1 MPFEPFYKKG
11 SNAFLDLYLEY
22 VEETESPRAY
32 HVWAALAGVSAC
44 LGRRCFMQFGMNK
57 IFPNMYVALVG
68 PPGARKSVA
77 IGNMTARLKAAT
89 GVRFAPSDT
98 AGQRQGLI
106 AEMMSLED
114 EDEDIEKQLQ
124 AAMAASIE
132 ALGDVNL
139 SAVDPRDK
147 HVLFASAS
155 ELTAFIGDNTTT
167 MLTFLGIVWDGESYT
182 YKIRKEKNV
191 LRDPLLTILGA
202 TTPTSISA
210 ALPQEAVGQGFMS
223 RLILVWGREKYKKL
237 AWPKPPDPK
246 LVTAIEAKY
255 NRLYHDFAGE
265 IEFSQEAQDLLE
277 HLYLNNTTDIPDTR
291 FTQYIDRR
299 HTHLLKLCMVIAA
312 SNLRRVVFPEDV
324 QVGHKLLTAT
334 EIFMPDAL
342 GEYGLS
348 PIATAKQRMLEFIQA
363 ANVPVSIKIL
373 GAIMA
378 KDMRQIDFL
387 NSLNELVN
395 ANKIVQLSTKDG
407 VAYIAKNPLSEDL
420 ADLADIIGGDYAN
433 GTLG

>member
-1 MPFEPFYKKG
+1 MSFEPFYKKG
-11 SNAFLDLYLEY
+11 SNEFLDTYLEY
-22 VEETESPRAY
+22 VEQTESPRQF
-32 HVWAALAGVSAC
+32 HIWSALAGVSAC
-44 LGRRCFMQFGMNK
+44 LGRRCFMQFGMRQ
-57 IFPNMYVALVG
+57 IFPNMYVTLVG
-68 PPGARKSVA
+68 PPGSRKSSA
-77 IGNMTARLKAAT
+77 ISDITARLKAAT
-89 GVRFAPSDT
+89 GVRFAPTDT

-114 EDEDIEKQLQ
+114 EDEDVEKQL
-124 AAMAASIE
+124 AAALATSIE

-139 SAVDPRDK
+139 AAVDPRDR
-147 HVLFASAS
+147 HVLFAACS
-155 ELTAFIGDNTTT
+155 ELTSFIGNNTID
-167 MLTFLGIVWDGESYT
+167 MLTFLGTVWDGESYT

-191 LRDPLLTILGA
+191 LRDPLMTVLA
-202 TTPTSISA
+202 ASTPTSIA
-210 ALPQEAVGQGFMS
+210 GALPQEAVGQGFMS
-223 RLILVWGREKYKKL
+223 RLILVHGMYRYQDL
-237 AWPKPPDPK
+237 AWPEAPDAK
-246 LVTAIEAKY
+246 LVTQIEKKY
-255 NRLYHDFAGE
+255 NRLYHDFSGE
-265 IEFSQEAQDLLE
+265 IEFSAEARDMLTE
-277 HLYLNNTTDIPDTR
+277 LYTGNVVDIPDTR

-324 QVGHKLLTAT
+324 AIAHKLLAAT
-334 EIFMPDAL
+334 ELLMPDAL

-387 NSLNELVN
+387 NSLNELAN
-395 ANKIVQLSTKDG
+395 ANKIMQISTRDG
-407 VAYIAKNPLSEDL
+407 VAFVAKNPLKAGLEDL
-420 ADLADIIGGDYAN
+420 ADILGGDIAD